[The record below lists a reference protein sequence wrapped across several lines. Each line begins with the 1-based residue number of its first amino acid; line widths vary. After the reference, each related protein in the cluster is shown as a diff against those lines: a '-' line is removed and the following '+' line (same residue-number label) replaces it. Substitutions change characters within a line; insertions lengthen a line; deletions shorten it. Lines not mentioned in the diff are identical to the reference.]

1 MRCFIVTTLLSCA
14 VFTSAVAQTD
24 CLRLT
29 ETNLIAFCADNCEIA
44 AHVKV
49 ASRAFVL
56 KPIETNTLEL
66 TVLGRL
72 MTLEVKSVYFRGE
85 IGTHFPTNV
94 YLYRDGMVAGAYHDP
109 ALEVGREYL
118 VFLKEDKVPDIVRDG
133 TVTDPPLPA
142 TNYFSHVHLPKKQWL
157 QMLTRKPYMVV
168 PDAGVLSTLE
178 KHLSETA
185 GMNIRRVME
194 SQKMDSDEKPAAC
207 GTP

>member
-24 CLRLT
+24 CIRLT

-49 ASRAFVL
+49 ASRSVIL

-66 TVLGRL
+66 TVFGRL
-72 MTLEVKSVYFRGE
+72 MTLEVKSVYSRVE
-85 IGTHFPTNV
+85 AGTYFPTNI

-109 ALEVGREYL
+109 ALEVGHEYL

-133 TVTDPPLPA
+133 TVTDPPLPV

-157 QMLTRKPYMVV
+157 QVLTRRPYMAIS
-168 PDAGVLSTLE
+168 DAGTLSALE

-185 GMNIRRVME
+185 RLHVRRVTE
-194 SQKMDSDEKPAAC
+194 SRKTDENTAAS

>member
-133 TVTDPPLPA
+133 TVTDPSMPA
-142 TNYFSHVHLPKKQWL
+142 TNYFSFIRLSQWR
-157 QMLTRKPYMVV
+157 MSPRKPYMVI
-168 PDAGVLSTLE
+168 PDAGALSTLE

>member
-14 VFTSAVAQTD
+14 VLTSAVAQTD

-29 ETNLIAFCADNCEIA
+29 DTNLIAFCADNCEIA

-49 ASRAFVL
+49 ASRAFIF

-66 TVLGRL
+66 TVFGRL

-85 IGTHFPTNV
+85 TGTHFPTNI

-133 TVTDPPLPA
+133 TVTDPPLPS

-157 QMLTRKPYMVV
+157 QVLTRRPYMEI
-168 PDAGVLSTLE
+168 PDAGALSTLE

-185 GMNIRRVME
+185 GLNVRRVTE
-194 SQKMDSDEKPAAC
+194 SHEADSGEKPAAS

>member
-49 ASRAFVL
+49 ASLAFVR
-56 KPIETNTLEL
+56 KPKEPNVIDLS
-66 TVLGRL
+66 VFGRL
-72 MTLEVKSVYFRGE
+72 MTLEVKSVYSRVEAGM
-85 IGTHFPTNV
+85 HFPTNI
-94 YLYRDGMVAGAYHDP
+94 YFFRSGAVGGSFLDP
-109 ALEVGREYL
+109 VLEVGREYL

-142 TNYFSHVHLPKKQWL
+142 TNYFSHVHLPQRQL
-157 QMLTRKPYMVV
+157 VQAFPRKPYMAI
-168 PDAGVLSTLE
+168 PDAGTLSTLE
-178 KHLSETA
+178 KHLSEAAGLNVRRLTESRKADENTA
-185 GMNIRRVME
+185 A
-194 SQKMDSDEKPAAC
+194 S

>member
-29 ETNLIAFCADNCEIA
+29 ETNLIAFCADDCEIA

-49 ASRAFVL
+49 ASLAFVR
-56 KPIETNTLEL
+56 KPKDPNVIDLS
-66 TVLGRL
+66 VFGRL
-72 MTLEVKSVYFRGE
+72 MTLEVKNVYSHEE
-85 IGTHFPTNV
+85 IGMFFPTNI
-94 YLYRDGMVAGAYHDP
+94 YFFRGGAVGGSFLDP

-133 TVTDPPLPA
+133 TVTDPSMPA
-142 TNYFSHVHLPKKQWL
+142 TNYFSFIRLSQWR
-157 QMLTRKPYMVV
+157 MSPRKPYMVI
-168 PDAGVLSTLE
+168 PDAGALSTLE